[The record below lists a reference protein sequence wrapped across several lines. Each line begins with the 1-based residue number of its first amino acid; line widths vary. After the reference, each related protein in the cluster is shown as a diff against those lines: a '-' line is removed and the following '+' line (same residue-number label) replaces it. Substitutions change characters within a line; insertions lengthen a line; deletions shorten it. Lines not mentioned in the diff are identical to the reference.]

1 MAADNHESESEP
13 DEIIVY
19 PPYLEYIGAFFEAW
33 KFVEAGAKS
42 EAENPDTDADADA
55 AAFPN
60 NNYPI
65 NPELTG
71 LPTENFDSVY
81 NMDAGN
87 GGGANGDQA
96 APAPVPI
103 FVGIASQTVKRYRA
117 YTMDAYLMTFGDTEA
132 NRTFFNLHY
141 QGLMIQ
147 GRQKFVVV
155 VEHESGNV
163 AAE

>member
-65 NPELTG
+65 NPE
-71 LPTENFDSVY
+71 PTPKTPELEPDNR
-81 NMDAGN
+81 A
-87 GGGANGDQA
+87 AQA
-96 APAPVPI
+96 ASPTQRTLSPASSPDRDKTI
-103 FVGIASQTVKRYRA
+103 HQ
-117 YTMDAYLMTFGDTEA
+117 
-132 NRTFFNLHY
+132 
-141 QGLMIQ
+141 QWQ
-147 GRQKFVVV
+147 
-155 VEHESGNV
+155 
-163 AAE
+163 